1 MHTLLP
7 QARSEDY
14 MKKNIEKIICFSSC
28 ILHSCPDNAL
38 CFSSCIPHSCPD
50 HALCFSSCIPHSCRD
65 CACGSKVCIYLVLQ
79 VDDDQYLLQTNHSS
93 CYCFSFFLD
102 YQTFP
107 EFQHTSYGFSR
118 EDRIV
123 NQYCFLIKEFYN
135 IC

>member
-50 HALCFSSCIPHSCRD
+50 
-65 CACGSKVCIYLVLQ
+65 CACGSKVCIYIVLQ
-79 VDDDQYLLQTNHSS
+79 VDDDQYLLQMNHSS

-107 EFQHTSYGFSR
+107 EFQHTVMASLEKIGLLTNTVSSSKNSIIPVNDGFL
-118 EDRIV
+118 
-123 NQYCFLIKEFYN
+123 C
-135 IC
+135 